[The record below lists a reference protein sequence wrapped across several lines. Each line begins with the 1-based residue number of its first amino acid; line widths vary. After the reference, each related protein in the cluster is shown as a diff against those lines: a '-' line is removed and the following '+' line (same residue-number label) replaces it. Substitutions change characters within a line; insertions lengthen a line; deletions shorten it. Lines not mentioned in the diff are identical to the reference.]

1 MKKHFYLTMLLAL
14 FSAATVWAEFA
25 PEEGKRYAL
34 QEVSSGLYLDIQ
46 TGVKDGNSYHD
57 DNLSLSESPC
67 VIYFAAGTTYASKW
81 TMKNANG
88 EYVMQGSKHWIV
100 RFGETAYEWTIAE
113 PEAGKFTIARADGKF
128 IGADNITAGVCLYCD
143 RATALKFIIR
153 EVSED
158 TDPYVLLKA
167 PTTGNYLSLTAS
179 GNTAISFRTAGTKLL
194 LENSSDGT
202 GYYIRI
208 KDAEPATYISK
219 SGNNNWDVTTSTTA
233 YTWLVSE
240 PDTDGYV
247 TISHVNGNLGHDT
260 NQNVGTGIYANV
272 GSGCNKWLI
281 EEHEEYKVSAIG
293 YKFQITNPS
302 GKTVS
307 ATYKGNAVSAGETIE
322 IEGPVDK
329 LLFDATDV
337 EGYTWSVV
345 VNSVEETI
353 TIVYFEK
360 YNGSYY
366 LKTSSGTYLNLTPH
380 ASLSTSAT
388 FQATGTEFYIEPS
401 GDNYYITQLNS
412 NPVKYF
418 TASSSNEWDVTTST
432 TAFAW
437 SISMPDANDFV
448 TITKA
453 SNSEHRLGN
462 NDDQN
467 AGTGVFADVGTT
479 CNTWQLVK
487 VGPLDYTFAI
497 TNPTGEAVS
506 ATYNGNAITAGATIS
521 IDGRVDTS
529 LFSANEIEGYTRK
542 VELDPDTR
550 TITLVYEKKYNWSIV
565 GLPDGAAVTYNSAAV
580 ADGGIVG
587 VDYDSQYLAV
597 TCPNGYTWAVTR
609 DNENKIITITFTQLQ
624 SEVNP
629 QSVVDLLNRI
639 GGEGT
644 ADKFKIVLDPS
655 LNYTADQFS
664 INGEGGKVLI
674 KGTTI
679 SAITTGIGWYL
690 QNIAHI
696 NIAWNSLNE
705 KTADGGAY
713 ADLSSLSVPTSEETH
728 TSDAIYRY
736 YLNYCTFGY
745 SMTTW
750 TWKRWQQEID
760 WMALHGINMPL
771 QIIGLEEVW
780 RKFLTLEENGV
791 RKYNY
796 TDAEAKAFVPGPAFT
811 AWWGMN
817 NLEGWGGTD
826 AGGWGGVQDD
836 AWYTRQQ
843 QLATD
848 IVTRQRQLGMQPVL
862 PGFSGMVP
870 SNFQTKTGVT
880 CDAGSW
886 CGFTRPKIVLPSN
899 ARFAEIAADY
909 YKCLK
914 EVMGESK
921 YYSIDPFHEGGSISN
936 GTNADYDA
944 AYAAIYQAMEQ
955 AKPGSQWVI
964 QQWQWSDNNHQ
975 RRSLNA
981 VPAGRLVVLD
991 LFSDGKP
998 YFDSFGTNGGYAPQ
1012 DAVFCAIPNFGGR
1025 SGLMG
1030 RLQNVTD
1037 NYFLYKNKYAT
1048 IKGVG
1053 AAPEAIEQTPVM
1065 YDLIFQ
1071 LPWMGSK
1078 PDVAEWVDNYAISR
1092 YGQDNEEIKEAWSLL
1107 RQGVLNYG
1115 ADAIQGP
1122 VEDVWAARPNLDATP
1137 ASSWGST
1144 ISKGKTPAQS
1154 TYTKARRQ
1162 MLIDATYRLLGQKN
1176 ALALVAGSVYE
1187 SNYSYDIVEM
1197 GGGVLAD
1204 YAHDLLL
1211 GIKEAK
1217 NASNTALYEKRR
1229 DAFLDL
1235 IADVDEFKGT
1245 NLNFRLGKWTQ
1256 EARDA
1261 AAEVTGATTATPD
1274 WYEYNN
1280 ARTIITTWGD
1290 QSQNGSGGLRD
1301 YSYRSWQGLLKDY
1314 YLPRWQY
1321 YFNNNC
1327 TGPSSYFFFEWNW
1340 AHGKTHAVGDASKSN
1355 TALAEGATGYS
1366 YSRNPEGN
1374 TVEVATEV
1382 LGKYIIPIKADDG
1395 AYYAY
1400 RYLTETNNDFTDAVI
1415 TVLEGATVNL
1425 NDYFGDLT
1433 SGGTIT
1439 VTIAGDAFDSTTDY
1453 TAVTIKSDA
1462 AGGAYATSIATISLS
1477 DGTVFTVTIKAM
1489 TTAYKDAKEEL
1500 AALIEEMEGLTA
1512 QVATYNPIGKL
1523 TEVPLTT
1530 TQGSNGYIWTNA
1542 PYEGTNQGDRG
1553 GVAAL
1558 IDNSNT
1564 TFLHTDYSNG
1574 AVTSGTHYIAIDLG
1588 ADYEIGNFTIDYT
1601 TRNGGNV
1608 DFPDGFV
1615 VYASKTNGDD
1625 YVKIAEITEPA
1636 FPQSTNKKWE
1646 LGKNLYSKKRYLRFN
1661 VNAERGYWH
1670 MSEFNIYRTS
1680 STAEVV
1686 DEYSGVIDNEFAAE
1700 KYDVLVDAKNT
1711 YDYGETT
1718 LETTNAVDA
1727 LKAAIMALREKMA
1740 LLYDYPFTL
1749 TTDEENPV
1757 LYNIQVN
1764 RSYYSPATYLQY
1776 NEQTSVVN
1784 IAAATDNASYQA
1796 WYFMTGTDGAVLIKP
1811 YNGEGKVLG
1820 ADDNGDGGTKVWA
1833 VENGTKNIC
1842 EWTIEENG
1850 EWYNILG
1857 DGKCFSNHGGN
1868 SPSPG
1873 TMGFYNDK
1881 GDGGSQFKFIPA
1893 TFADENPRFYQ
1904 MKDLNAQ
1911 LTADKYIAGTSVGF
1925 YTEASVAAYTEKKAA
1940 ATALENATSEN
1951 SSAADCYNA
1960 YKALREAEDNVEYI
1974 EPDPAKVY
1982 YIVSAATKG
1991 DCTYCAGKY
2000 LHTNNEPI
2008 ERTTVSWGSKTYTH
2022 EHLMFADINDITHK
2036 QLAAFQFE
2044 ETGVVGEYKMKSLNS
2059 GLYVKS
2065 FEKNAQ
2071 HMGAEGDAQAV
2082 KIAPYATGQLT
2093 LKVGNNAPMHAQND
2107 YSVIVQWSAEAGN
2120 ASMWIINEVTDATAF
2135 NYTLTVPSSGI
2146 ATLYLPFN
2154 VTLPEGVTAYTV
2166 DTAHILK
2173 KGDGTYYYDELTQ
2186 VAAAGEKLANGTAV
2200 IIKATAGEYTFEA
2213 TFDDTGAKTAA
2224 ASALVGT
2231 YYQTTTS
2238 TGYSM
2243 AVENNEPIFNRI
2255 TADTAVEPYNCWLVA
2270 DGITT
2275 DKIGTSVEF
2284 QSVEIEDGKVYR
2296 IRGRLSNGVLRT
2308 LYNNGANKKILWTG
2322 EAKDD
2327 ASTIF
2332 IAQEGEDGKFKLVS
2346 ALANGYWSQD
2356 AKIAEEGVELTFA
2369 NGSVSGTAMIV
2380 GNNGCRFCVDG
2391 DDLDFYSNVAV
2402 EPANAYVNENVTTDF
2417 VFELVEDVTVGYTLR
2432 MAKNNAYATLYL
2444 PYAVT
2449 VPSGVTAYIAHSP
2462 TTSLMMLTD
2471 VKGVIPANTPVV
2483 IKRETTNVSEDY
2495 LFAYTTDAT
2504 AIDFASYTNRLKGYL
2519 IDTLVEGETGYNYYM
2534 LMRYNTVEAFYWI
2547 LKEYDENGK
2556 LYTGLNQSTQKTHIK
2571 CIGNKAFF
2579 STSTPNNSASYRF
2592 VFEGTTG
2599 IDGVDAEG
2607 NEVDAIYD
2615 LQGRKL
2621 QAAPEKGVYIVNG
2634 ELIVK

>member
-1 MKKHFYLTMLLAL
+1 M
-14 FSAATVWAEFA
+14 
-25 PEEGKRYAL
+25 YAL
-34 QEVSSGLYLDIQ
+34 KETESGLYLDIQ
-46 TGVKDGNSYHD
+46 TLGIKDGTRNT
-57 DNLSLSESPC
+57 NNISLNTVPC
-67 VIYFAAGTTYASKW
+67 IIYFEAGTTDASKW
-81 TMKNANG
+81 KLKNANG
-88 EYVMQGSKHWIV
+88 MYVYYNPQNVNTGGAWNPQI
-100 RFGETAYEWTIAE
+100 GTTADQVHEWTIAE
-113 PEAGKFTIARADGKF
+113 SNGYITIARD
-128 IGADNITAGVCLYCD
+128 AGNYLQVDTKAAGEPLYCNKP
-143 RATALKFIIR
+143 TGMQFTLV
-153 EVSED
+153 ELPSQ
-158 TDPYVLLKA
+158 PYVLLK
-167 PTTGNYLSLTAS
+167 TSSGTYLSTTSVTSDTHLSIQAEGTKFVLETSQDGNAYYIKVLGSSPAQYVSKYS
-179 GNTAISFRTAGTKLL
+179 GNAWGSSTSETPYAWSFSDPD
-194 LENSSDGT
+194 EN
-202 GYYIRI
+202 
-208 KDAEPATYISK
+208 
-219 SGNNNWDVTTSTTA
+219 
-233 YTWLVSE
+233 
-240 PDTDGYV
+240 GYV
-247 TISHVNGNLGHDT
+247 TISRVGAPTYCLGT
-260 NQNVGTGIYANV
+260 TFTPTAGTAVYSNA
-272 GSGCNKWLI
+272 GSEDGTPNKWLI
-281 EEHEEYKVSAIG
+281 EEYNVGVVG
-293 YKFQITNPS
+293 YTFQITNPS
-302 GKTVS
+302 GKTVY
-307 ATYKGNAVSAGETIE
+307 ATYNGNAVSPGETIE
-322 IEGPVDK
+322 IEGLVDK
-329 LLFDATDV
+329 SLFDATDV
-337 EGYTWSVV
+337 EGYAWSVV
-345 VNSVEETI
+345 VNSDAKTI
-353 TIVYFEK
+353 TIVYVEK

-418 TASSSNEWDVTTST
+418 TVSSSNAWDVTTSK

-437 SISMPDANDFV
+437 FISEPDANDFV

-453 SNSEHRLGN
+453 SNSGHRLGN
-462 NDDQN
+462 DDDQN
-467 AGTGVFADVGTT
+467 AGTGVFANVGTT

-529 LFSANEIEGYTRK
+529 LFSANEIEGYTWK

-609 DNENKIITITFTQLQ
+609 DNENKIITITFSQLQ

-629 QSVVDLLNRI
+629 QSVVALINRI
-639 GGEGT
+639 GGAGT
-644 ADKFKIVLDPS
+644 DAKFKFVLDPS

-690 QNIAHI
+690 QNYAHI

-705 KTADGGAY
+705 KTVSGDAY
-713 ADLSSLSVPTSEETH
+713 ADLSSLPIPTSEETR
-728 TSDAIYRY
+728 TSDAMYRY
-736 YLNYCTFGY
+736 YLNTCAFGY
-745 SMTTW
+745 SMTSW

-771 QIIGLEEVW
+771 QLVGMEEVW
-780 RKFLTLEENGV
+780 RKFLTMEENGK
-791 RKYNY
+791 RKYGY
-796 TDAEAKAFVPGPAFT
+796 TDAEAKAFVAGPAFI
-811 AWWGMN
+811 AWWAMN
-817 NLEGWGGTD
+817 NLEGWGGTAPGTKSGYTNL
-826 AGGWGGVQDD
+826 AGAGGVQDD
-836 AWYTRQQ
+836 AWYARQKK
-843 QLATD
+843 LAND
-848 IVTRQRQLGMQPVL
+848 IVTRQRELGMQPVI
-862 PGFSGMVP
+862 PGWSGMVP
-870 SNFQTKTGVT
+870 TNFASKSGYATRGNGGNW
-880 CDAGSW
+880 AGD
-886 CGFTRPKIVLPSN
+886 FVRPLLLSVSN
-899 ARFAEIAADY
+899 ANYAEIAADY
-909 YKCLK
+909 YTCLH
-914 EVMGESK
+914 EVMGESQ
-921 YYSIDPFHEGGSISN
+921 YYSMDPFHEGGGA
-936 GTNADYDA
+936 GTMEDYTA
-944 AYAAIYQAMEQ
+944 MYNAMET
-955 AKPGSQWVI
+955 AMPGSKWVI
-964 QQWQWSDNNHQ
+964 QQWQWTSTQ
-975 RRSLNA
+975 RYSLTA

-991 LFSDGKP
+991 LFADGSP
-998 YFDSFGTNGGYAPQ
+998 AFDSYNGFAPQ

-1025 SGLMG
+1025 SGIMA
-1030 RLQNVTD
+1030 RLTNLTD
-1037 NYFLYKNKYAT
+1037 NYFKFKAKYPAT

-1053 AAPEAIEQTPVM
+1053 AAPEAIEQTPVT

-1107 RQGVLNYG
+1107 RQGPLNYG
-1115 ADAIQGP
+1115 ADGIQGP
-1122 VEDVWAARPNLDATP
+1122 VEDVWAAKPNLNANA
-1137 ASSWGST
+1137 ASAW
-1144 ISKGKTPAQS
+1144 GKTMNHAIG
-1154 TYTKARRQ
+1154 TYTKARHQ
-1162 MLIDATYRLLGQKN
+1162 MLIDATYKLISQSSAIAQGTI
-1176 ALALVAGSVYE
+1176 YE
-1187 SNYSYDIVEM
+1187 SNYNYDLVEF

-1204 YAHDLLL
+1204 YAYYLLL

-1217 NASNTALYEKRR
+1217 NASNTVYEARR
-1229 DAFLDL
+1229 DAFLQL
-1235 IADVDEFKGT
+1235 ILDVDAFKGT

-1261 AAEVTGATTATPD
+1261 AGEVVGATTATPD

-1280 ARTIITTWGD
+1280 ARTIVSTWSSPGT
-1290 QSQNGSGGLRD
+1290 NLND
-1301 YSYRSWQGLLKDY
+1301 YSYRSWQGLMRDLY
-1314 YLPRWQY
+1314 YPRWKH
-1321 YFNNNC
+1321 YFDNNC
-1327 TGPSSYFFFEWNW
+1327 TAGNYDYFAWNW
-1340 AHGKTHAVGDASKSN
+1340 AHGMEHYVGQTAISSTPLTSEQAGHTSKY
-1355 TALAEGATGYS
+1355 TRE
-1366 YSRNPEGN
+1366 PEGN
-1374 TVEVATEV
+1374 TVEKANEL
-1382 LGKYIIPIKADDG
+1382 LGKYIIPVKLADG
-1395 AYYAY
+1395 STYYAY
-1400 RYLTETNNDFTDAVI
+1400 RCLSNGLNLTLTT
-1415 TVLEGATVNL
+1415 TQGATL
-1425 NDYFGDLT
+1425 DLSEYITFGNTDGLT
-1433 SGGTIT
+1433 MSITSSLIDGTAT
-1439 VTIAGDAFDSTTDY
+1439 KLS
-1453 TAVTIKSDA
+1453 AVTIKADA
-1462 AGGAYATSIATISLS
+1462 CGGADSVTDVVTVALS
-1477 DGTVFTVTIKAM
+1477 DGTSLTLTVVVETSALA
-1489 TTAYKDAKEEL
+1489 TAKEEL
-1500 AALIEEMEGLTA
+1500 AALIEEMEGLAA

-1757 LYNIQVN
+1757 LYNIYHKRTGSVMSYDSENGKVDILEKVN
-1764 RSYYSPATYLQY
+1764 
-1776 NEQTSVVN
+1776 NN
-1784 IAAATDNASYQA
+1784 IYQA

-1811 YNGEGKVLG
+1811 YNGDGKVLG
-1820 ADDNGDGGTKVWA
+1820 ANNTSDGNDKLIIATTATYKD
-1833 VENGTKNIC
+1833 
-1842 EWTIEENG
+1842 WTIEFVKEENG
-1850 EWYNILG
+1850 ENYYFIKTNGTFVNDHSNNTDNI
-1857 DGKCFSNHGGN
+1857 
-1868 SPSPG
+1868 
-1873 TMGFYNDK
+1873 GFWSGADASIN
-1881 GDGGSQFKFIPA
+1881 GSLFKFVA
-1893 TFADENPRFYQ
+1893 AEFENDNPRFYQ

-1911 LTADKYIAGTSVGF
+1911 LTAGYIAGTSVGF
-1925 YTEASVAAYTEKKAA
+1925 YTETSVNAINEKQAV
-1940 ATALENATSEN
+1940 ATALETAGSAS
-1951 SSAADCYNA
+1951 SSAADCYAA
-1960 YKALREAEDNVEYI
+1960 YKAMREAEDNVEYI

-1982 YIVSAATKG
+1982 YIVSASTK
-1991 DCTYCAGKY
+1991 DYCAGKY

-2008 ERTTVSWGSKTYTH
+2008 ERTTASWGPKTYTH
-2022 EHLMFADINDITHK
+2022 EHLMFAAIDDITHK

-2044 ETGVVGEYKMKSLNS
+2044 KTGVVGEYKMKSLNS

-2065 FEKNAQ
+2065 FAGT
-2071 HMGAEGDAQAV
+2071 HMGTKGDAQAV

-2093 LKVGNNAPMHAQND
+2093 LKVGNNDPMHAQND
-2107 YSVIVQWSAEAGN
+2107 YSVIVQWPAEENG
-2120 ASMWIINEVTDATAF
+2120 ASLWIINEVTDATAF

-2154 VTLPEGVTAYTV
+2154 VILPEGLTAYTV
-2166 DTAHILK
+2166 NPAHIK
-2173 KGDGTYYYDELTQ
+2173 KKDDGITYYYEELTQ
-2186 VAAAGEKLANGTAV
+2186 VAAAREKLAKGTAV
-2200 IIKATAGEYTFEA
+2200 IIRGAAGSYTLEA
-2213 TFDDTGAKTAA
+2213 TLDDADAKAPA

-2238 TGYSM
+2238 TGYSL
-2243 AVENNEPIFNRI
+2243 ATENNEPIFIAI
-2255 TADTAVEPYNCWLVA
+2255 TADTAVEPYSCWLVA
-2270 DGITT
+2270 DNITT
-2275 DKIGTSVEF
+2275 DKIGLTTDF
-2284 QSVEIEDGKVYR
+2284 LPAEIEDGKVYR
-2296 IRGRLSNGVLRT
+2296 IHGRLSNGVLRT
-2308 LYNNGANKKILWTG
+2308 LYNDGANKKILWTG

-2327 ASTIF
+2327 ASTLF
-2332 IAQEGEDGKFKLVS
+2332 IAQKNEVTGKFKLVS
-2346 ALANGYWSQD
+2346 ALANGYWSQE
-2356 AKIAEEGVELTFA
+2356 AKIEEEGVELTFA
-2369 NGSVSGTAMIV
+2369 NGSVNRTAMV
-2380 GNNGCRFCVDG
+2380 LGNNDRRFCVDG
-2391 DDLDFYSNVAV
+2391 DDLDFYSYAAGK
-2402 EPANAYVNENVTTDF
+2402 PANAYVNENVTTDF

-2495 LFAYTTDAT
+2495 LFAYTTDAP

-2599 IDGVDAEG
+2599 IDGVEAEG
-2607 NEVDAIYD
+2607 SEVDAIYD